1 MLKNKF
7 ISFVI
12 FALITYS
19 ASFVGAISTIYYKDP
34 WYSSLNKAIINPPDW
49 IFAPVWTIIY
59 LLMTLAIWLAWNK
72 NTQNINLIFI
82 YLIHIFFNTTW
93 SIVFFVMHD
102 IFTALINLIIIILLM
117 NFHPFLTSIVIR
129 YILLNFLIM
138 YHDLS

>member
-19 ASFVGAISTIYYKDP
+19 ASFVGAIYSIYYKDP

-82 YLIHIFFNTTW
+82 YLIHIF
-93 SIVFFVMHD
+93 
-102 IFTALINLIIIILLM
+102 LIL
-117 NFHPFLTSIVIR
+117 PGV
-129 YILLNFLIM
+129 
-138 YHDLS
+138 